1 MKIAEKIIKKIK
13 KNVEDEI
20 EIAFKKYLVPN
31 EEVLNSYI
39 KREKR
44 AFLEEKKK
52 EIAETF
58 PFNKD
63 INDYEEFLNSNKNKT
78 SEKEV
83 DKLEN
88 ISAKAGLPF
97 QRKWWDT
104 KISDGNLNFLIKN
117 EWEKNLNC
125 LSESWEAEQL
135 EYVRKEIVERF
146 QNKIEQIKELKDIIV
161 LLDFGTGVL
170 WNLSEESI
178 VNSDV
183 KTLTEWV
190 SYIKNNKDIKALCDL
205 LGKLRIY
212 NENLKK
218 QKHSSLN
225 EDIVIPKINSKE
237 EISRVKLGN
246 SIEALLPNELS
257 LLNNSDLEILF
268 DLKFVENKLMI
279 YDFQGSENIKKDE
292 KEEKNQTEEIEGK
305 GPLII
310 CLDTSGSMSGSRE
323 MIAKAISFCIISR
336 AISEK
341 RLCLLINFSVKI
353 EVTEFNKISSFS
365 EVFNFLTKSFY
376 GGTDA
381 LPALN
386 YSLDT
391 LEKEEYRAA
400 DILMISDF
408 LLDSV
413 DERTEER
420 IKEAKKKKN
429 RFYSVAIGNLNME
442 EKLKDLFTKQ
452 WSYNP
457 KTAGI
462 ELLNEISF
470 EYELK

>member
-1 MKIAEKIIKKIK
+1 MKIAEKIIKKIE

-20 EIAFKKYLVPN
+20 EIAFKKYLVPD
-31 EEVLNSYI
+31 EEALNSYI
-39 KREKR
+39 KREKI

-63 INDYEEFLNSNKNKT
+63 IDDYEEFLNSNKNKT

-83 DKLEN
+83 NKLEN

-117 EWEKNLNC
+117 EWEKNLNF

-183 KTLTEWV
+183 RTLTEWV
-190 SYIKNNKDIKALCDL
+190 SYIKNNKDVKALCDL

-279 YDFQGSENIKKDE
+279 YDFQGTENIKKEE
-292 KEEKNQTEEIEGK
+292 KEEKNQTEEKEGK
-305 GPLII
+305 GPVII

-323 MIAKAISFCIISR
+323 RVAKAISFCIISR

-353 EVTEFNKISSFS
+353 EVTEFNKINSFS
-365 EVFNFLTKSFY
+365 EIFDFLTKSFY

-386 YSLDT
+386 YSLEAI
-391 LEKEEYRAA
+391 EKEEYRGA

-413 DERTEER
+413 DEKTEER
-420 IKEAKKKKN
+420 IKEAKKRNN
-429 RFYSVAIGNLNME
+429 RFYSLAIGNLNME

-457 KTAGI
+457 KTASI
-462 ELLNEISF
+462 ELLNEIAY

>member
-1 MKIAEKIIKKIK
+1 MKIAEKIVKRME
-13 KNVEDEI
+13 KNIEDEV
-20 EIAFKKYLVPN
+20 EIGFKKYFIPD
-31 EEVLNSYI
+31 EEALNSYI

-44 AFLEEKKK
+44 AFLEEKKQELNK
-52 EIAETF
+52 TF
-58 PFNKD
+58 PFSED
-63 INDYEEFLNSNKNKT
+63 INEYEEFLSTYKNGA
-78 SEKEV
+78 SGKEV

-88 ISAKAGLPF
+88 ISLKAGLPF
-97 QRKWWDT
+97 QRKWWDK
-104 KISDGNLNFLIKN
+104 KISEANLNSLIKN
-117 EWEKNLNC
+117 EWEKNLNS
-125 LSESWEAEQL
+125 LTETWGNEQL
-135 EYVRKEIVERF
+135 NQIRREIVERF
-146 QNKIEQIKELKDIIV
+146 QNKFEKIKELKDIIV

-170 WNLSEESI
+170 WNLTEESI
-178 VNSDV
+178 LNSDV
-183 KTLTEWV
+183 KTLMEWIE
-190 SYIKNNKDIKALCDL
+190 YIKNNKDIKALCDL

-218 QKHSSLN
+218 QKHSSLD
-225 EDIVIPKINSKE
+225 EDIAIPKINSKE

-279 YDFQGSENIKKDE
+279 YDFQGTENIKKEE
-292 KEEKNQTEEIEGK
+292 KEEKNPTEEKEGK
-305 GPLII
+305 GPVII

-323 MIAKAISFCIISR
+323 RVAKAISFCIISR

-365 EVFNFLTKSFY
+365 EIFDFLTKSFY

-381 LPALN
+381 VPALN
-386 YSLDT
+386 YSLEII
-391 LEKEEYRAA
+391 EKEEYRGA

-413 DERTEER
+413 DEKTEER
-420 IKEAKKKKN
+420 IKESKRRKN
-429 RFYSVAIGNLNME
+429 KFYSLAIGNLNME

-457 KTAGI
+457 KTASI
-462 ELLNEISF
+462 ELLNEIAY
-470 EYELK
+470 EYESK

>member
-1 MKIAEKIIKKIK
+1 MRIAEKIIKKIE
-13 KNVEDEI
+13 KNIEREI
-20 EIAFKKYLVPN
+20 EIGFKKYLIPDD
-31 EEVLNSYI
+31 EALNNYI
-39 KREKR
+39 KREER
-44 AFLEEKKK
+44 AFLEEKKEK
-52 EIAETF
+52 ISEIF

-63 INDYEEFLNSNKNKT
+63 INDFEEFLNNEKNSISK
-78 SEKEV
+78 KEV

-88 ISAKAGLPF
+88 ISLKAGLPF
-97 QRKWWDT
+97 QRKWWDN
-104 KISDGNLNFLIKN
+104 KISDKNLNSLIEN
-117 EWEKNLNC
+117 EWEKNLNY
-125 LSESWEAEQL
+125 LTESWEAEQL
-135 EYVRKEIVERF
+135 RLIRKEIIERF
-146 QNKIEQIKELKDIIV
+146 QDKIEKIKELKDIII

-178 VNSDV
+178 INSNV
-183 KTLTEWV
+183 KTLVDWV
-190 SYIKNNKDIKALCDL
+190 EHIKNNKDIKALCDL
-205 LGKLRIY
+205 LGRLRIY

-218 QKHSSLN
+218 QNHSSID
-225 EDIVIPKINSKE
+225 EDIAIPKINSKE

-268 DLKFVENKLMI
+268 DLKFVENKLMV
-279 YDFQGSENIKKDE
+279 YDFQGSEHIKKEEE
-292 KEEKNQTEEIEGK
+292 KEKNQSKEIEGK
-305 GPLII
+305 GPIII

-341 RLCLLINFSVKI
+341 RLCLLINFSIKI
-353 EVTEFNKISSFS
+353 ELTEFNKISSFS
-365 EVFNFLTKSFY
+365 EIFEFLTKSFY

-391 LEKEEYRAA
+391 LEKEEYSGA

-420 IKEAKKKKN
+420 IKESKKRKN
-429 RFYSVAIGNLNME
+429 RFYSIAIGNLNME
-442 EKLKDLFTKQ
+442 EKLKNLFTKQ

-457 KTAGI
+457 KTASI
-462 ELLNEISF
+462 ELLNEIAF
-470 EYELK
+470 EYESK